1 MIDKLRSYFLRL
13 PAVFRNVFFLSGAAF
28 AVWMLF
34 FDENNMMVQYHRR
47 HQLSDL
53 NRKARYYRQE
63 IARVDDQIDQLTTNS
78 ATQERYARE
87 NYMMKK
93 DSEDVFVI
101 VQR

>member
-1 MIDKLRSYFLRL
+1 MIDRLRSYLLRV
-13 PAVFRNVFFLSGAAF
+13 PTVFRNVFFLAGATF
-28 AVWMLF
+28 AGWMLF
-34 FDENNMMVQYHRR
+34 FDENNMIVQYHRR

-53 NRKARYYRQE
+53 SRKATYYRQE
-63 IARVDDQIDQLTTNS
+63 IARVDNQIEQLTTNS

>member
-1 MIDKLRSYFLRL
+1 MFDKVKEYLLRF
-13 PAVFRNVFFLSGAAF
+13 PALFRNVFFLAGAAF

-34 FDENNMMVQYHRR
+34 FDENNLMVQYHRR

-53 NRKARYYRQE
+53 QLKAKYYQQE
-63 IARVDDQIDQLTTNS
+63 IAKVDEQIDELTTNS

>member
-1 MIDKLRSYFLRL
+1 MLDKFKSYFLRF
-13 PAVFRNVFFLSGAAF
+13 PALFRNVFFLAGAVF
-28 AVWMLF
+28 VVWMLF

-53 NRKARYYRQE
+53 RRKAKYYQQE
-63 IARVDDQIDQLTTNS
+63 IAKVDEQINELTTNS

>member
-1 MIDKLRSYFLRL
+1 MFDKLKAYLLRL
-13 PAVFRNVFFLSGAAF
+13 PALFRNVFFLAGAAF
-28 AVWMLF
+28 VVWMLF

-53 NRKARYYRQE
+53 QRKARYYQQE
-63 IARVDDQIDQLTTNS
+63 ISKVDEQIDELTTNV
-78 ATQERYARE
+78 ATQERFARE

>member
-1 MIDKLRSYFLRL
+1 MLDKLKSYLLRL
-13 PAVFRNVFFLSGAAF
+13 PALFRNVFFLTGVVF

-47 HQLSDL
+47 HQLSEL
-53 NRKARYYRQE
+53 RRKTQYYQQE
-63 IARVDDQIDQLTTNS
+63 IARVDGQIDELTTDG
-78 ATQERYARE
+78 ATQERFARE

>member
-1 MIDKLRSYFLRL
+1 MFDKLRSYLLRL
-13 PAVFRNVFFLSGAAF
+13 PAFFRNAFFLAGVAF

-53 NRKARYYRQE
+53 RRKARYYQEE
-63 IARVDDQIDQLTTNS
+63 IAKVDGQINELTTNA

-87 NYMMKK
+87 NYLMKR

>member
-28 AVWMLF
+28 AIWMLF

-53 NRKARYYRQE
+53 SRKARYYRQE